1 MKRHIFN
8 VALLILG
15 TLIGLV
21 YIYLMMYILPVSD
34 VSFVVIAGGYLAI
47 QYFILKNAKTK

>member
-34 VSFVVIAGGYLAI
+34 LSFVVIAGGYLAI
-47 QYFILKNAKTK
+47 QYFILKNAKIK